1 MARLTTFDIVRGVY
15 VIKPD
20 APQGEHIQKLG
31 KLEDRDEANRME
43 YTTIDNEYEYECGH
57 CSSIVLSR
65 DNFCSC
71 CGQRL
76 REAVE

>member
-1 MARLTTFDIVRGVY
+1 MARLTEFDVVRNCY

-20 APQGEHIQKLG
+20 ASGNHIQKLG

-43 YTTIDNEYEYECGH
+43 YTTTDNEYEYECGH
-57 CSSIVLSR
+57 CGSIVLSR
-65 DNFCSC
+65 DNFCSE

-76 REAVE
+76 RDAVE

>member
-1 MARLTTFDIVRGVY
+1 MRLTEWDSVHGCY

-20 APQGEHIQKLG
+20 ASGNHIQKLG

-43 YTTIDNEYEYECGH
+43 YTTTDNEYEYECGH

-65 DNFCSC
+65 DNFCPC